1 MNVNDAIRTKRA
13 VRRFA
18 PRALPEEAVLAILNA
33 GRRAQSAKNVQP
45 WHFLAIRDRQ
55 TLEALSKLGTYAGHI
70 AEAACAVGIL
80 TPDPAQRWSILFD
93 AGQAA
98 AYMQLAGWELGIGS
112 CPATIYEP
120 EAARSLLGF
129 PPEWHLHVALSF
141 GYPADP
147 AELEAPPRP
156 GGRNP
161 PAQVNSFDHWGQAS
175 ASPEIPS

>member
-1 MNVNDAIRTKRA
+1 MNVADAIRTKRA

-18 PRALPEEAVLAILNA
+18 PRPLPDEAVRAILNA
-33 GRRAQSAKNVQP
+33 GRRAPSAKNMQP

-55 TLEALSKLGTYAGHI
+55 VLLALSKLGTYAGHV
-70 AEAACAVGIL
+70 AEAACAIAIL

-98 AYMQLAGWELGIGS
+98 ACMQIAAWDLRIGS
-112 CPATIYEP
+112 CPATIYQP
-120 EAARSLLGF
+120 EEARSLLGF
-129 PPEWHLHVALSF
+129 PPEWYLHVALSF

-161 PAQVNSFDHWGQAS
+161 AGQLISFDRWGQAT
-175 ASPEIPS
+175 PSGGMPA